1 VEKYMETKISQ
12 NIVDRA
18 IELWCREL
26 YNPVHDNGDKGPNGV
41 ASFALSNMNAQ
52 HSLDA
57 TDDLQGKVELFRI
70 EMRKY
75 FSEPAEYHDTWL
87 STDYHPCES
96 MAVAADKVGI
106 PHNLFSHKSTVNLNE
121 DSVCASFGYGA
132 AGVYHYPLPS
142 GGWLITSLH
151 GDDIDKVIDS
161 IAKGNPLGFTVEG
174 E

>member
-1 VEKYMETKISQ
+1 MEKKISQ
-12 NIVDRA
+12 NIIDRA

-26 YNPVHDNGDKGPNGV
+26 YNPVHDNGDKGPSSV
-41 ASFALSNMNAQ
+41 LSFALSNMNAQ

-70 EMRKY
+70 EMTKY
-75 FSEPAEYHDTWL
+75 FSEPSEHDTWLDTWL
-87 STDYHPCES
+87 STDYSPCKS
-96 MAVAADKVGI
+96 MATAADKAGI
-106 PHNLFSHKSTVNLNE
+106 PHNLFSIKSSVNLNE
-121 DSVCASFGYGA
+121 DSVSASFGYGDTNL
-132 AGVYHYPLPS
+132 YHYPLPS
-142 GGWLITSLH
+142 GGWLITSLY